1 MTRVTL
7 GAIVAS
13 CLIVQAFFAA
23 SEIALVAADE
33 LKVRAERER
42 GDELSQVLGRLLD
55 RRDRIVALMLSGA
68 NLATVI
74 AAATLTSFLHAID
87 PKSAYLAP
95 FILAPLVLLVGESA
109 PKMLALRAP
118 LRFAR
123 LAARPLA
130 VLAVIFAP
138 LLAAETALSR
148 MLRRMVGV
156 PPEADSV
163 FLSREDLAMLV
174 RRTAGAA
181 APAVESLDSIEP
193 AEQQMISRIFRFTRA
208 GARKAMVPLVRVEA
222 LPEQTTI
229 AEAIELVR
237 REGYT
242 RIPVFQR
249 RIVNIVG
256 VLHAFDLLEAPDL
269 SRTVAELMRPVSYF
283 PEATPLDEILIALQR
298 TRESLA
304 VVVDEYGG
312 ASGIIT
318 MEDLLEEV
326 VGEIEDEH
334 DEREELARVI
344 NQRTL
349 VVQARAEVA
358 NLNERFG
365 LKLPE
370 KGEYATIGGLVVER
384 LGHIPKAGEQLQAGN
399 ATITVVRSDARAVLE
414 VLLHLEQPI
423 RAEARPPNRADAHPK
438 R

>member
-7 GAIVAS
+7 GAIIAA

-33 LKVRAERER
+33 LKVRADRER
-42 GDELSQVLGRLLD
+42 GDDLSQVLGRLLE

-74 AAATLTSFLHAID
+74 AATTLTSFLHALD

-123 LAARPLA
+123 FAARPLA

-156 PPEADSV
+156 SPEADSV

-174 RRTAGAA
+174 RRPGSSTT
-181 APAVESLDSIEP
+181 PSLESLDSIEP

-208 GARKAMVPLVRVEA
+208 EARKAMVPLVRVEA
-222 LPEQTTI
+222 LPEETTI
-229 AEAIELVR
+229 ADAIELVR

-269 SRTVAELMRPVSYF
+269 SRSVAELMRPVSYF

-344 NQRTL
+344 NPRTL

-358 NLNERFG
+358 NLNERFD

-370 KGEYATIGGLVVER
+370 EGEYATIGGLVVER
-384 LGHIPKAGEQLQAGN
+384 LGHIPKAGEQLNAGN
-399 ATITVVRSDARAVLE
+399 ATITVVRSDARAVREL
-414 VLLHLEQPI
+414 LLHLEQPI
-423 RAEARPPNRADAHPK
+423 RAEAHPK